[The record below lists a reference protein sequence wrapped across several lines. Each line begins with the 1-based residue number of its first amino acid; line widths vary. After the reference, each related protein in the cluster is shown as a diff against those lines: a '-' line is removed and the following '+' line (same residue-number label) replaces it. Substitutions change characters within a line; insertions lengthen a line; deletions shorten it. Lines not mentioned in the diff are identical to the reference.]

1 MDENIR
7 FTFVTKDGTVHPINV
22 AGVNTLLDA
31 AMELISSILNGDTD
45 IKAEDIVQI
54 TDIPG

>member
-1 MDENIR
+1 MENIR

-54 TDIPG
+54 TDVPG